1 MNSWAQ
7 AALVFLT
14 GAFAAWAQ
22 ATYSLSSDD
31 IFTLRVCQL
40 PWGELLDALRADVHP
55 PFYFLLTKLWLG
67 VFGPTEAAL
76 QAFSGVTFLACIAT
90 LYYGVPDEDRAA
102 AVVLLNPLGLLT
114 ARLGR
119 MYALLLLLSIAAV
132 LLERRSKWRPL
143 ALVHLLGSFT
153 HIWYFFF
160 LAGQSYAALRYQ
172 RSFLRYC
179 LTAAVALLP
188 YSFLWLPV
196 LLRQLEKSKEAAA
209 WLPNPNVVD
218 LFTVA
223 VLLGGFSILNLGFLK
238 AWPDGRYLTQF
249 GATLLIPFALSLA
262 KPIFYG
268 RFTVP
273 ALAPLAL
280 ALPFKKTPAIIGHCL
295 LAILYSVYESQKPKP
310 CDSTNTAAY
319 LRRQV
324 APDDQ
329 VIFTSLSRAPILHY
343 WPEGAPRSFSFPA
356 EIDQHPGYEPN
367 YERLASMPAAQP
379 TAQRVWVLN
388 GFNNNVAARLATD
401 LAQQGYQPSVQRECA
416 AAECYYTKVLLFT
429 RAQ

>member
-1 MNSWAQ
+1 MNTWAQ

-22 ATYSLSSDD
+22 ATYALSSDD

-90 LYYGVPDEDRAA
+90 LYYGVPEEDRAA

-160 LAGQSYAALRYQ
+160 LAGLGLSSLR
-172 RSFLRYC
+172 S
-179 LTAAVALLP
+179 AMVAGLSLIP
-188 YSFLWLPV
+188 YGLLWLPV
-196 LLRQLEKSKEAAA
+196 LLRQLDKSKEAAA
-209 WLPNPNVVD
+209 WLPSPT
-218 LFTVA
+218 LPALGSA
-223 VLLGGFSILNLGFLK
+223 VLLLGGFSILNLPFLRQR
-238 AWPDGRYLTQF
+238 PYLKYLGQF
-249 GATLLIPFALSLA
+249 AATLLIPFALSYW

-280 ALPFKKTPAIIGHCL
+280 ALPFKKMPAIIGHCA
-295 LAILYSVYESQKPKP
+295 LAIVYSAYEWQKAKP
-310 CDSTNTAAY
+310 CDSANTAAY
-319 LRRQV
+319 LRQQV

-343 WPEGAPRSFSFPA
+343 WPEGIPRSFSFPA

-367 YERLASMPAAQP
+367 YERLISMPAAQP
-379 TAQRVWVLN
+379 TARRVWVLS
-388 GFNNNVAARLATD
+388 GFNNNVAARLAAD
-401 LAQQGYQPSVQRECA
+401 LAQQGYQPSVQRECVA
-416 AAECYYTKVLLFT
+416 SECYYTKVLLFT

>member
-22 ATYSLSSDD
+22 ATYALSSDD

-67 VFGPTEAAL
+67 VFGPTEVAL
-76 QAFSGVTFLACIAT
+76 QAFSGVTFIACIAT
-90 LYYGVPDEDRAA
+90 LYYGVPEEDRAA

-160 LAGQSYAALRYQ
+160 LAGLGLSSLR
-172 RSFLRYC
+172 S
-179 LTAAVALLP
+179 AIVAGLSLIPYGLL
-188 YSFLWLPV
+188 WVPV
-196 LLRQLEKSKEAAA
+196 LLGQLDKSKEAAA
-209 WLPNPNVVD
+209 WLPAPTIPA
-218 LFTVA
+218 LGSA
-223 VLLGGFSILNLGFLK
+223 ILLLSGFSLLNLPFLQQRPSFK
-238 AWPDGRYLTQF
+238 YIAQF
-249 GATLLIPFALSLA
+249 AATLLIPFALSFW

-280 ALPFKKTPAIIGHCL
+280 ALPFKKTPAIVGHCI
-295 LAILYSVYESQKPKP
+295 LAIAYSAYEWQKPKP
-310 CDSTNTAAY
+310 CDSANTAAY
-319 LRRQV
+319 LRQQV
-324 APDDQ
+324 APGDQ

-343 WPEGAPRSFSFPA
+343 WPEGAPSSFTFPA

-367 YERLASMPAAQP
+367 YERLASIPSVQP
-379 TAQRVWVLN
+379 TAQRVWVLS
-388 GFNNNVAARLATD
+388 GFNNSVATRLATD
-401 LAQQGYQPSVQRECA
+401 LARQGYQPSVQRECA
-416 AAECYYTKVLLFT
+416 ASECYYTKVLLFT
-429 RAQ
+429 RTR